1 MLRFRLSTKL
11 LLSML
16 LVSAALTV
24 SSLLFVRRFM
34 QAQVRREIQTDLR
47 NSELTF
53 QNLQRQRE
61 IALSRSAEL
70 LADLPTLRAL
80 MPATDPRTI
89 QDASQEVWR
98 LGGSDLFVLVDRA
111 GRVVALHT
119 SSPGFT
125 QQSAQDLFQQAAQQ
139 ESPNHWW
146 FGGGHLYEVFIQPIY
161 FGPETDNRVTGALAV
176 GYEVSDQLLREFS
189 KTAGSEVAFW
199 YGNKIARS
207 TLSQAHEQELL
218 KKYRDASIHTVHSAS
233 EAELGDE
240 RFLSSSVEL
249 TPGAVPSVHLQILKS
264 YDEATAFLKQLNR
277 SLLGLGLV
285 AILAGGVLVFAI
297 SHTVTRPLANL
308 VSGVR
313 ALGTGDYG
321 YPVEAGGGDEVAQ
334 LTQAFSRMRES
345 LQKSQRELLEAER
358 LATIGRMA
366 SSISHDLRHSLA
378 AVVANAEFLS
388 EPRLDAHQRE
398 DLYQE
403 VRIAVDQ
410 MTEMLES
417 LLEFSRTS
425 KSLRPSYG
433 SLREPLDRAIQ
444 TARAHPEVSHIPF
457 TFDYQEP
464 GEAWFDFKR
473 LERAFQ
479 NLLLNAFEAVSHE
492 NGLVELV
499 VRKTAE
505 NRVEIMVRD
514 NGSGI
519 PEDIR
524 GRLFEPFVSSGKQNG
539 TGLGLT
545 VVQKIIQDHGGDIT
559 VESTSQAGTI
569 FRVALPLISEPQ
581 QKTNNRERVASV
593 APLTHSQP

>member
-1 MLRFRLSTKL
+1 MSRLGLSTKL

-16 LVSAALTV
+16 LVSAALTA

-34 QAQVRREIQTDLR
+34 QAQVRREIQADLR
-47 NSELTF
+47 NSDLTF

-80 MPATDPRTI
+80 MTGTDPRTI
-89 QDASQEVWR
+89 QDASREVWR
-98 LGGSDLFVLVDRA
+98 LSGSDLLVLVDRA
-111 GRVVALHT
+111 GRVVALQT
-119 SSPGFT
+119 STPGFG
-125 QQSAQDLFQQAAQQ
+125 QQSAQELFDQALQ
-139 ESPNHWW
+139 EETSNHWW
-146 FGGGHLYEVFIQPIY
+146 FGGGHLYEVFVQPIY
-161 FGPETDNRVTGALAV
+161 FGPATDNRVTGALAV
-176 GYEVSDQLLREFS
+176 GYEVNEQLLHEFS
-189 KTAGSEVAFW
+189 HTAGSEVVFW
-199 YGNKIARS
+199 YGRQIARS
-207 TLSQAHEQELL
+207 TISTEHEADLVKQFADGAFAT
-218 KKYRDASIHTVHSAS
+218 RSSSDIDFGS
-233 EAELGDE
+233 E

-249 TPGAVPSVHLQILKS
+249 TPGANPAVHLQILKS

-277 SLLGLGLV
+277 SLLALGLV
-285 AILAGGVLVFAI
+285 AILGGSVLVFAI

-321 YPVEAGGGDEVAQ
+321 YPVEERGGDEVAQ

-388 EPRLDAHQRE
+388 EVKLDAHQRE
-398 DLYQE
+398 DLYRE

-425 KSLRPSYG
+425 DTLRPSFG
-433 SLREPLDRAIQ
+433 SLREPLERAIQ
-444 TARAHPEVSHIPF
+444 TARAHSHANEVLL
-457 TFDYQEP
+457 TFNYEDP
-464 GEAWFDFKR
+464 GESWFDFKR

-492 NGLVELV
+492 NGRVELS
-499 VRKTAE
+499 VRKLSE
-505 NRVEIMVRD
+505 QEVEIVVRD
-514 NGSGI
+514 NGPGI
-519 PEDIR
+519 AEDIR

-545 VVQKIIQDHGGDIT
+545 VVQKIIQDHGGRIT
-559 VESTSQAGTI
+559 VESTSQTGTI
-569 FRVALPLISEPQ
+569 FQVVLPLILEPHQ
-581 QKTNNRERVASV
+581 RANHGEQVGSV
-593 APLTHSQP
+593 VPAVH

>member
-1 MLRFRLSTKL
+1 MLKVRLSTKL

-16 LVSAALTV
+16 LVSAALTG
-24 SSLLFVRRFM
+24 SSLLFVQHFM
-34 QAQVRREIQTDLR
+34 QAQVRREIQADLR
-47 NSELTF
+47 SSELTF
-53 QNLQRQRE
+53 QNLQKQRE

-80 MPATDPRTI
+80 MTGTDPRTI

-98 LGGSDLFVLVDRA
+98 LSGSDLLVLADRG

-119 SSPGFT
+119 STPGFT
-125 QQSAQDLFQQAAQQ
+125 PQSAQELFHQTLQ
-139 ESPNHWW
+139 EENSNHWW
-146 FGGGHLYEVFIQPIY
+146 FGGGHLYEVFVQPIY
-161 FGPETDNRVTGALAV
+161 FGPATDNRVTGALAV
-176 GYEVSDQLLREFS
+176 GYEVNEQLLREFS
-189 KTAGSEVAFW
+189 HTAGSEIIFW
-199 YGNKIARS
+199 YGRQVARS
-207 TLSQAHEQELL
+207 TIAGANADELV
-218 KKYRDASIHTVHSAS
+218 KKFGDGAFTSHSNS
-233 EAELGDE
+233 EIELGSE

-249 TPGAVPSVHLQILKS
+249 TPGTTPAVHLQILKS

-277 SLLGLGLV
+277 SLLALGLV
-285 AILAGGVLVFAI
+285 AILGGSVLVFAI

-321 YPVEAGGGDEVAQ
+321 YPVEEGEAGGDEVAQ
-334 LTQAFSRMRES
+334 LTRAFNRMRES

-388 EPRLDAHQRE
+388 EVKLDAHQRE
-398 DLYQE
+398 DLYRE

-425 KSLRPSYG
+425 ETLRPSYG
-433 SLREPLDRAIQ
+433 SLREPLERAIQ
-444 TARAHPEVSHIPF
+444 TVRAHPDANQVPLAFNYE
-457 TFDYQEP
+457 DP
-464 GEAWFDFKR
+464 GESWFDFKR

-479 NLLLNAFEAVSHE
+479 NLLLNAFEAVPHE
-492 NGLVELV
+492 NGRVELSA
-499 VRKTAE
+499 RKLSE
-505 NRVEIMVRD
+505 HEVEIVVRD
-514 NGSGI
+514 NGPGI

-545 VVQKIIQDHGGDIT
+545 VVQKIVQDHGGRIT
-559 VESTSQAGTI
+559 VESTSESGTI
-569 FRVALPLISEPQ
+569 FRVVLPLILEPH
-581 QKTNNRERVASV
+581 QKINRGEQVGSAVPIIR
-593 APLTHSQP
+593 

>member
-1 MLRFRLSTKL
+1 MWKLRLSTKL

-16 LVSAALTV
+16 LVSAALTI

-34 QAQVRREIQTDLR
+34 QAQVKQEIQADLR

-61 IALSRSAEL
+61 VTLSRSAAL

-80 MPATDPRTI
+80 MTATDPRTI

-119 SSPGFT
+119 ATPGFA
-125 QQSAQDLFQQAAQQ
+125 QQSAQELFHQALQ
-139 ESPNHWW
+139 EETPNHWW
-146 FGGGHLYEVFIQPIY
+146 FGGGHLYEVFVQPIY
-161 FGPETDNRVTGALAV
+161 FGPATDNRVTGALAV
-176 GYEVSDQLLREFS
+176 GYEVNDQLLHELSR
-189 KTAGSEVAFW
+189 TAGGQVIFW
-199 YGNKIARS
+199 YGDKAVRS
-207 TLSQAHEQELL
+207 TLSGQHEEQFLREFGSGPGS
-218 KKYRDASIHTVHSAS
+218 RSQNEVEVGS
-233 EAELGDE
+233 E
-240 RFLSSSVEL
+240 RFLSNSVEL
-249 TPGAVPSVHLQILKS
+249 TPGAVPTVHLQILKS
-264 YDEATAFLKQLNR
+264 YDEATSFLKQLNR
-277 SLLGLGLV
+277 SLLALGLV
-285 AILAGGVLVFAI
+285 AVLGGSVLVFAI
-297 SHTVTRPLANL
+297 SHTVTRPLGNL

-321 YPVEAGGGDEVAQ
+321 YPVTAAGGDEVAQ
-334 LTQAFSRMRES
+334 LTQAFRGMRES
-345 LQKSQRELLEAER
+345 LQKYQQELLETER

-388 EPRLDAHQRE
+388 EAKLDAHQRE
-398 DLYQE
+398 DLYRE

-425 KSLRPSYG
+425 ESLRPSYG
-433 SLREPLDRAIQ
+433 SLREPLERAIQ
-444 TARAHPEVSHIPF
+444 MARANPDAGQVPV
-457 TFDYQEP
+457 TFDYHEP
-464 GEAWFDFKR
+464 GDAWFDFKR

-492 NGLVELV
+492 HGKVELS
-499 VRKTAE
+499 VRKIAE
-505 NRVEIMVRD
+505 HEVEIMVRD
-514 NGSGI
+514 NGPGI

-524 GRLFEPFVSSGKQNG
+524 DRLFEPFVSSGKQNG

-545 VVQKIIQDHGGDIT
+545 VVQKIIQDHGGHIT
-559 VESTSQAGTI
+559 VESTSQAGTV
-569 FRVALPLISEPQ
+569 FRVVLPFITEPPQKINPSEQ
-581 QKTNNRERVASV
+581 IGSV
-593 APLTHSQP
+593 VPLTH

>member
-1 MLRFRLSTKL
+1 MLRARLSTKL

-34 QAQVRREIQTDLR
+34 QAQVRREIQADLR

-61 IALSRSAEL
+61 MALSRSAEL
-70 LADLPTLRAL
+70 MADLPTLRAL

-98 LGGSDLFVLVDRA
+98 LGGSDLFVLIDRA

-125 QQSAQDLFQQAAQQ
+125 QNSAQELFHQALQQ
-139 ESPNHWW
+139 ETTNHWW
-146 FGGGHLYEVFIQPIY
+146 FGGGHLYEVFVQPIY
-161 FGPETDNRVTGALAV
+161 FGAATDNRVTGALAV
-176 GYEVSDQLLREFS
+176 GYEVNDQLLREFS
-189 KTAGSEVAFW
+189 RTAGSEVVFW
-199 YGNKIARS
+199 YGNEIARS
-207 TLSQAHEQELL
+207 TISPQNQLALL
-218 KKYRDASIHTVHSAS
+218 RNIGTSSPAGRSAS
-233 EAELGDE
+233 EVELGTE
-240 RFLSSSVEL
+240 RFVSSAIQL
-249 TPGAVPSVHLQILKS
+249 TPGAVPAVSLQILKS

-277 SLLGLGLV
+277 ALLALGLV
-285 AILAGGVLVFAI
+285 AILGGGILVFAI
-297 SHTVTRPLANL
+297 SHTITRPLGNL
-308 VSGVR
+308 VSGVQ

-321 YPVEAGGGDEVAQ
+321 YPVQAGGGDEVEQ

-388 EPRLDAHQRE
+388 EAKLDLHQRE
-398 DLYQE
+398 DLYRE

-425 KSLRPSYG
+425 ESVRPTYG
-433 SLREPLDRAIQ
+433 SLREALERAINTVQ
-444 TARAHPEVSHIPF
+444 AQPDLGSISL
-457 TFDYQEP
+457 TFDYEEP
-464 GEAWFDFKR
+464 GEAWFDFPR

-492 NGLVELV
+492 NGHVELI
-499 VRKTAE
+499 VRKLPE
-505 NRVEIMVRD
+505 QKVEIIIRD
-514 NGSGI
+514 NGPGI
-519 PEDIR
+519 PQDIR
-524 GRLFEPFVSSGKQNG
+524 GRLFEPFVSSGKHYG

-545 VVQKIIQDHGGDIT
+545 VVQKIIHDHGGEIT
-559 VESTSQAGTI
+559 VKSTSQEGTV
-569 FRVALPLISEPQ
+569 FRVALPLILEPHPKTSETEPF
-581 QKTNNRERVASV
+581 RSV
-593 APLTHSQP
+593 APLIQ